1 MPPTP
6 EAKKPSKA
14 KLRRMART
22 LYVRGE
28 RSAARGHTRSACD
41 LYREC
46 LELTPRDSYAWLALC
61 KVMQRTN
68 ATAHEIRGTFAQADE
83 CNSVHIAH
91 AWARFEEDEG
101 HVEDARNLYER
112 ALTLDPDSAYVRHAW
127 GLLERK
133 HNNPTRAL
141 EIFEGGTDQRGL
153 LAVAAAET
161 RFHGDERG
169 LRDALLEVL
178 GTSPSRHDAVAY
190 RAFARVARS
199 PGERCAAL
207 RRALEV
213 DDSHTCVAE
222 LSDALADDAG
232 DVDGARR
239 VLAQFLERK
248 HPDSR
253 AYLSAARKLANLE
266 HANGDLERRRTS
278 TRPPSTG
285 GTSSR
290 RWGSSWTR
298 RGAPLIEETTRAR
311 ASC

>member
-1 MPPTP
+1 
-6 EAKKPSKA
+6 
-14 KLRRMART
+14 MART

-101 HVEDARNLYER
+101 HVEDARHLYER

-222 LSDALADDAG
+222 SLSGRWPMMLGMLTALD
-232 DVDGARR
+232 
-239 VLAQFLERK
+239 E
-248 HPDSR
+248 
-253 AYLSAARKLANLE
+253 Y
-266 HANGDLERRRTS
+266 
-278 TRPPSTG
+278 
-285 GTSSR
+285 
-290 RWGSSWTR
+290 
-298 RGAPLIEETTRAR
+298 
-311 ASC
+311 

>member
-1 MPPTP
+1 MEQCRVYHDSAKWSGNVAVKHRASLEALGFTIVDCPTSDKK
-6 EAKKPSKA
+6 EALDKKVLVDVALFAAATQAPRSVVLA
-14 KLRRMART
+14 ASDGDYAYLLSRCRQ
-22 LYVRGE
+22 LGVHCVNVRGE

-178 GTSPSRHDAVAY
+178 GTSPSRHDA
-190 RAFARVARS
+190 
-199 PGERCAAL
+199 G
-207 RRALEV
+207 RR
-213 DDSHTCVAE
+213 D
-222 LSDALADDAG
+222 
-232 DVDGARR
+232 
-239 VLAQFLERK
+239 
-248 HPDSR
+248 
-253 AYLSAARKLANLE
+253 
-266 HANGDLERRRTS
+266 RRR
-278 TRPPSTG
+278 PCVQ
-285 GTSSR
+285 
-290 RWGSSWTR
+290 
-298 RGAPLIEETTRAR
+298 GADRHAR
-311 ASC
+311 

>member
-1 MPPTP
+1 MAAPRRRELSGPGRPAVAPPAADAMQRRATTRDRGAP
-6 EAKKPSKA
+6 NARGEKPSKA

-22 LYVRGE
+22 LYVR
-28 RSAARGHTRSACD
+28 RRALRARRHTRSACD

-68 ATAHEIRGTFAQADE
+68 ATAPEIRGTFAQADE

-101 HVEDARNLYER
+101 HVEDARHLYER
-112 ALTLDPDSAYVRHAW
+112 ALTLGPRL
-127 GLLERK
+127 GLCETRVGACSERK

-213 DDSHTCVAE
+213 DDSHAV
-222 LSDALADDAG
+222 
-232 DVDGARR
+232 
-239 VLAQFLERK
+239 
-248 HPDSR
+248 
-253 AYLSAARKLANLE
+253 
-266 HANGDLERRRTS
+266 RRR
-278 TRPPSTG
+278 
-285 GTSSR
+285 
-290 RWGSSWTR
+290 
-298 RGAPLIEETTRAR
+298 IV
-311 ASC
+311 